1 MRLGSMKVTESVSD
15 GGSIPPRSTKAHL
28 SINSRWAESEGSNP
42 GRGWLTPDPG
52 HHKMC
57 FVGPAWFRRGVIG
70 NWRTRQGESRGE
82 SRSSKTINA
91 NDSVYE
97 DVRLAA

>member
-1 MRLGSMKVTESVSD
+1 
-15 GGSIPPRSTKAHL
+15 
-28 SINSRWAESEGSNP
+28 
-42 GRGWLTPDPG
+42 
-52 HHKMC
+52 MC